1 MSEKLNK
8 ADEELRAFI
17 FEKELLSSNIKKK
30 KAEVERELIE
40 NASITISN
48 LDELDKWTVRVYLDE
63 LTIKLKS
70 LYNM

>member
-8 ADEELRAFI
+8 AEEELRSFI
-17 FEKELLSSNIKKK
+17 FEKEMISTEIKKK

-40 NASITISN
+40 NASITIST
-48 LDELDKWTVRVYLDE
+48 LDEVDKWTVRVYLDE
-63 LTIKLKS
+63 LVIKLKS